1 MHDSRGPPI
10 SDWTAFGV
18 TDKLL
23 SEMQQSLQ
31 RRWWS
36 KFSLSVAMTAIIGA
50 GALPGQAPPPLTP
63 APGATP
69 AEARVYRNR
78 EERRAESPKRLLADG
93 VGLAIIADL
102 ESGAERRKPFD
113 QAAPRSWEHDDSQS
127 LELQLEVTRL
137 KWLHAA
143 VVWE

>member
-1 MHDSRGPPI
+1 
-10 SDWTAFGV
+10 
-18 TDKLL
+18 
-23 SEMQQSLQ
+23 
-31 RRWWS
+31 
-36 KFSLSVAMTAIIGA
+36 MTAIFGA

-69 AEARVYRNR
+69 AEVRVYRNR
-78 EERRAESPKRLLADG
+78 EERRAESPKRLL
-93 VGLAIIADL
+93 ADL